1 MELMVGKASWLM
13 APLELKQVRAGEAA
27 NLQGRDRWTSS
38 SLCLPNN
45 TLDFMLQK
53 PAVFHCVSIFDQVI
67 VGH

>member
-1 MELMVGKASWLM
+1 M

-27 NLQGRDRWTSS
+27 NLQGRDRWNSS

-53 PAVFHCVSIFDQVI
+53 PAVFHCASIFNQVI
-67 VGH
+67 DGH